1 MSGTQ
6 MSAFLRKYLAD
17 EDKKIRAQFKES
29 DPNNKLILWMHEKTV
44 RRISFCKLKL

>member
-17 EDKKIRAQFKES
+17 EDKKFVRNSKKA
-29 DPNNKLILWMHEKTV
+29 ILTTN
-44 RRISFCKLKL
+44 